1 MSAPETPSP
10 EIREF
15 ELPIRL
21 TIGDREIEV
30 PITVTVTF
38 DELTR
43 MVERNLAEGEELYTQ
58 LMEHYAGQ
66 AGRKKGRKPNGE
78 SRPSGR
84 TKPAESPEAPA
95 ESNGTVAK
103 SRKKPVASA
112 EEFSAEELEAWRG
125 KLPPPFTGRGK
136 KSRDRQL
143 WEAAN
148 PDAPAPE

>member
-1 MSAPETPSP
+1 MSAPEALSP

-21 TIGDREIEV
+21 TIGEREIEV

-43 MVERNLAEGEELYTQ
+43 MVERNLGEGEELYTQ
-58 LMEHYAGQ
+58 LMEHYADQ
-66 AGRKKGRKPNGE
+66 AAGRKKVRKPSGE
-78 SRPSGR
+78 PRPSAR
-84 TKPAESPEAPA
+84 TKPAEASEAPPA
-95 ESNGTVAK
+95 ESNGAAAK
-103 SRKKPVASA
+103 SRKKPAPA
-112 EEFSAEELEAWRG
+112 ADFTEEELEAWRG

-148 PDAPAPE
+148 PDSE